1 VSAVRDA
8 SWIIVLDGGRVV
20 EQGTHDVLIAAG
32 GRYASLLQRQQLEES
47 LESADATVESGSTT
61 AGTGTAASIT

>member
-1 VSAVRDA
+1 VRDA
-8 SWIIVLDGGRVV
+8 SWIIVLDQGRVV

-47 LESADATVESGSTT
+47 IEDTDATVEPGPEPAGTST
-61 AGTGTAASIT
+61 AGPTT